1 MDFLDAT
8 QQTGKQLGMTIMTVS
23 AMMVVLALY
32 FAPAD
37 GAPASEFVSFFVLG
51 VGLIATNAY
60 YLCEAIRRR
69 V

>member
-1 MDFLDAT
+1 MGFLDAT
-8 QQTGKQLGMTIMTVS
+8 QQTGKQLGITIMTVS

-32 FAPAD
+32 FAPAG
-37 GAPASEFVSFFVLG
+37 GAPIPEFVSFFVLG

-60 YLCEAIRRR
+60 YCCEAISRH